1 MVKQIFFKLANV
13 PGMLSRISTLM
24 GEEKVNI
31 IAFSVSEIDEK
42 ETAIR
47 IVVDN
52 PEKAANV
59 LRSHGYEIEII
70 PVIAAEAPHHPG
82 GLNAILKP
90 LKEAHINVANMYP
103 CLGTGD
109 RTILI
114 VEVNDPERA
123 EKVLQGNWVDV
134 WGEELYSF

>member
-47 IVVDN
+47 IVADN

-59 LRSHGYEIEII
+59 LRSHGYEIEIT

-123 EKVLQGNWVDV
+123 EKVMQGNWVDV

>member
-123 EKVLQGNWVDV
+123 EKVMQGNWVDV

>member
-1 MVKQIFFKLANV
+1 MVQQIYFKLPNV
-13 PGMLSRISTLM
+13 PGMLSKISSLM

-31 IAFSVSEIDEK
+31 IAFSVSEIDEN

-59 LRSHGYEIEII
+59 LRSHGYDIEIK

-82 GLNAILKP
+82 GLNAILRP
-90 LKEAHINVANMYP
+90 LKDASVNVSNMYP
-103 CLGTGD
+103 CLGTGE

-114 VEVNDPERA
+114 VEVDDPEGG
-123 EKVLQGNWVDV
+123 EKVLRGNWVEV

>member
-13 PGMLSRISTLM
+13 PGMLSEISTLM

-52 PEKAANV
+52 PDKAANV
-59 LRSHGYEIEII
+59 LRSHGYDIEMK

-82 GLNAILKP
+82 GLNAILRP
-90 LKEAHINVANMYP
+90 LKEAMINVSNMYP
-103 CLGTGD
+103 CLGTGE
-109 RTILI
+109 RTVLI
-114 VEVNDPERA
+114 VEVDDPEKG
-123 EKVLQGNWVDV
+123 EKVLQGNWVSV

>member
-1 MVKQIFFKLANV
+1 MVKQIYFRLSNV
-13 PGMLSRISTLM
+13 PGMLSRISALM

-59 LRSHGYEIEII
+59 LRSHGYEIEMK

-82 GLNAILKP
+82 GLNAILRP
-90 LKEAHINVANMYP
+90 LKDSMINVSNMYP

-114 VEVNDPERA
+114 VEVDDPEKA
-123 EKVLQGNWVDV
+123 EKVLQGNWVEV

>member
-1 MVKQIFFKLANV
+1 MVKQIYFKLANV
-13 PGMLSRISTLM
+13 PGMLSKISSLM

-82 GLNAILKP
+82 GLNAILRP

-114 VEVNDPERA
+114 VEVDDPERA
-123 EKVLQGNWVDV
+123 ERVLQGNWVDV